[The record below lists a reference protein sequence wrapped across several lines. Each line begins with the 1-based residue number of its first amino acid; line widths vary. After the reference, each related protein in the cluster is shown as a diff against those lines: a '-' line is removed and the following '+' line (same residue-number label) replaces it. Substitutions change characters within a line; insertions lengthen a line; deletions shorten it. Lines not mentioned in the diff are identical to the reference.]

1 MLSCLNELEDVMDVL
16 VIGGTGTIGAGV
28 TEQLVAEGYDVTL
41 YNRGRTAA
49 TVPADVEVLRGDR
62 TDHGTFEARARGLDV
77 DAVVDL
83 DVSYGSL
90 ADVESSLRA
99 FEGRVDHYVFCST
112 VTVYRQPAESVPMT
126 EGASRKPP
134 GESYGGRKVAC
145 EDRLLEAHG
154 REGFPVTILR
164 PGHTY
169 GEGGVGGGLSYS
181 LGFWEPYFVDRLRK
195 GEPIVVHGD
204 GTARWG
210 FCHRDDVAR
219 AFVAAVG
226 NERAVGE
233 TYHVPSPE
241 SLTWDAYVR
250 TVADA
255 VGAPEPTLVHVPSR
269 LLRDVLPDERNQ
281 LAELDWDHSWVFDTS
296 KAESELGFESSV
308 PLREGVA
315 RTVDWLD
322 EHDRIGDSEREPLD
336 DRIVDAWRSAETEF
350 VSAFERHEG

>member
-1 MLSCLNELEDVMDVL
+1 MTVL
-16 VIGGTGTIGAGV
+16 VIGGTGTIGLGV
-28 TEQLVAEGYDVTL
+28 TEQLVAAGYDVTL
-41 YNRGRTAA
+41 YNRGRTGA
-49 TVPADVEVLRGDR
+49 TVPAGVAVVRGDR
-62 TDHGTFEARARGLDV
+62 TDHDAFEARVADLDV
-77 DAVVDL
+77 DAVVDM

-99 FEGRVDHYVFCST
+99 FEGRIDHYVFCST
-112 VTVYRQPAESVPMT
+112 VTVYRQPAGSLPMT
-126 EGASRKPP
+126 EEAPRKPP
-134 GESYGGRKVAC
+134 GKSYGGRKVAC
-145 EDRLLEAHG
+145 EDRLLESYA

-169 GEGGVGGGLSYS
+169 GEGGTTGGLSYP
-181 LGFWEPYFVDRLRK
+181 LGFWKPYFVDRLRK
-195 GEPIVVHGD
+195 GKPIVVHGD

-210 FCHRDDVAR
+210 FCHRDEVAS

-226 NERAVGE
+226 DDGTVGE
-233 TYHVPSPE
+233 TYHVPNPG
-241 SLTWDAYVR
+241 SLTWNAYVR

-281 LAELDWDHSWVFDTS
+281 LAELGWDHSWVFETS
-296 KAESELGFESSV
+296 KAEAELGFESTV

-322 EHDRIGDSEREPLD
+322 ERGRIGDSDREPLD
-336 DRIVDAWRSAETEF
+336 DRIVDAWRSAGAEF
-350 VSAFERHEG
+350 VSAFERHES